1 MSKLKFLLWAAFLLT
16 GSNVFSQAEGK
27 LRVRF
32 LQEANGK
39 PITLR
44 DSSYT
49 NAFDENYRISKLKYY
64 AGQWQAGK
72 NKIDQYM
79 LVNAAEDENLM
90 LIDLPAGNYDDL
102 SFLLGVDSLRNCS
115 GAQDGVLD
123 PMNDM
128 FWTWNTGYIMFKLEG
143 SSDVSKADLNRL
155 ELHIGGFKGKLNV
168 ARTVSFDQPFEIR
181 EGKTT
186 EIQIVM
192 NLDKLWNGKNQVKIA
207 EEPMCMTIGPLAQK
221 IADNFPG
228 LFSIRSVTQPQ

>member
-27 LRVRF
+27 LRIRF

-49 NAFDENYRISKLKYY
+49 TAFDENYRISKLKYY